1 MQAKSQRSAYE
12 LLGAYRVFALAVAAL
27 QVVLGTPPASARFL
41 SYLILGILGVYSLV
55 KVFLPYYRGFRE
67 GYLALG
73 VDVVLCA
80 LPLFLTGGLT
90 SLFMFYSLCPIIYA
104 ALIFTKLVA
113 LSCASLISVC
123 MVASLFFPSPSPVNF
138 GFVGIYVIACFLV
151 GIMPYTTNLSIYRRL
166 ERDAALKERK
176 KLAREL
182 HDSVAQTIAYVNLK
196 ASLVTD
202 TLARG
207 NLKRS
212 LKELEQMRES
222 LDSTYEEV
230 RQAIDALGR
239 PSPEGAVDF
248 VSALSHQV
256 KEFSRKSGIKSFLSV
271 SGDEPRLSPQVAD
284 ELLHIVGEAMVNA
297 RNHAEA
303 ATVQVGINSS
313 GDQLEVTVKDDGRG
327 FDLSDYNSRRKGQS
341 HRGIAIME
349 ERAQVLGGKLLIT
362 STPGSG
368 TEVKVTIPLE

>member
-1 MQAKSQRSAYE
+1 
-12 LLGAYRVFALAVAAL
+12 
-27 QVVLGTPPASARFL
+27 
-41 SYLILGILGVYSLV
+41 
-55 KVFLPYYRGFRE
+55 
-67 GYLALG
+67 
-73 VDVVLCA
+73 
-80 LPLFLTGGLT
+80 
-90 SLFMFYSLCPIIYA
+90 MFYSLCPIIYA

-123 MVASLFFPSPSPVNF
+123 MVASLFFPSPSQVNF

-166 ERDAALKERK
+166 EQDAALKERK

-271 SGDEPRLSPQVAD
+271 SGDEPGLSPQVAD

-303 ATVQVGINSS
+303 ATVHVGINSD

-327 FDLSDYNSRRKGQS
+327 FDLSDYNSRQKTQN